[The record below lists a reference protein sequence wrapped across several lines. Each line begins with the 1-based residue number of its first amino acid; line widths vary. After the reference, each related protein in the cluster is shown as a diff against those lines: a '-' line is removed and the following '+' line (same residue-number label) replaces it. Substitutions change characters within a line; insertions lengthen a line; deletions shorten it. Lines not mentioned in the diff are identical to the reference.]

1 MKKMEADVVVVAG
14 GPAGLAAAITAG
26 ENDLKAIVFEKSNTT
41 GGAANMGMGPLG
53 LGTKYQKEGFCDITK
68 DDAMDIHMK
77 YTHYRV
83 DGDLVQTY
91 FEKSGDTIEW
101 LEDMGVEFA
110 GVFRYFKE
118 SAQTWHIVK
127 PENGVIGPR
136 AAGPMIRIMTEK
148 VKELGGEIYLETPV
162 KSLIME
168 DGKCVG
174 VIATSKDGEEI
185 EARAKAVVVATGGFG
200 TNKEMIKEEFNLNL
214 WEDFFPFNVP
224 GTVGEGLKMMWAAG
238 AQKFRPNIEMI
249 YQLKDNMNWFL
260 LDAVLRQPN
269 LLINQRGDRFMDEGQ
284 MGNTTFTGNAIALQ
298 PGNYA
303 YAIMDGAILKHY
315 KKNGPDIFDIV
326 HPKEA
331 FMAVDGEFDRA
342 VEEGYDGFFRA
353 DSIEELA
360 EKLGIDAEKLE
371 ETIDDYND
379 MCDEGYDSQFNKFH
393 GYLHPITGKGG
404 YLVGKFYVAAYG
416 TIGGVRINKN
426 CEVFDENDNVIP
438 GLYSAGSDANTIYG
452 DSYNFTLPGN
462 TMGFAI
468 NSGRMAGEAMAD
480 YIDSLED

>member
-1 MKKMEADVVVVAG
+1 
-14 GPAGLAAAITAG
+14 
-26 ENDLKAIVFEKSNTT
+26 
-41 GGAANMGMGPLG
+41 
-53 LGTKYQKEGFCDITK
+53 
-68 DDAMDIHMK
+68 MK

-214 WEDFFPFNVP
+214 WEDFFPFNVS
-224 GTVGEGLKMMWAAG
+224 W
-238 AQKFRPNIEMI
+238 
-249 YQLKDNMNWFL
+249 
-260 LDAVLRQPN
+260 
-269 LLINQRGDRFMDEGQ
+269 
-284 MGNTTFTGNAIALQ
+284 
-298 PGNYA
+298 
-303 YAIMDGAILKHY
+303 
-315 KKNGPDIFDIV
+315 
-326 HPKEA
+326 
-331 FMAVDGEFDRA
+331 
-342 VEEGYDGFFRA
+342 
-353 DSIEELA
+353 
-360 EKLGIDAEKLE
+360 
-371 ETIDDYND
+371 
-379 MCDEGYDSQFNKFH
+379 
-393 GYLHPITGKGG
+393 
-404 YLVGKFYVAAYG
+404 
-416 TIGGVRINKN
+416 
-426 CEVFDENDNVIP
+426 
-438 GLYSAGSDANTIYG
+438 YSW
-452 DSYNFTLPGN
+452 
-462 TMGFAI
+462 
-468 NSGRMAGEAMAD
+468 
-480 YIDSLED
+480 

>member
-26 ENDLKAIVFEKSNTT
+26 ENDLKAIVFEISNTT

-127 PENGVIGPR
+127 PESGVIGPR

-249 YQLKDNMNWFL
+249 YQLKDNLNWFL

-416 TIGGVRINKN
+416 TIGGVRINKK

>member
-127 PENGVIGPR
+127 PESGVIGPR

-249 YQLKDNMNWFL
+249 YQLKDNLNWFL

-416 TIGGVRINKN
+416 TIGGVRINKK